1 MPHPPP
7 DPHWIFIVRIGIRIR
22 RFIVSLPVF
31 FTVHYFPIFILF
43 DLPLTAVLLFF
54 ASLLLSDDQRRMFR
68 FVIIPKMRIRC
79 FNARF
84 LFSAHCFSGIPRPR
98 ALRGRFPLN
107 ILGDYRDVRF
117 FLLFAGLRFTP
128 ALFEALFFG
137 LLFEALRADELRDAV
152 FGVCFGFGA
161 EALRDVVFGAEVRF
175 RAPFAVAFF
184 VLDAAAG
191 RVVVVVVT
199 VVTPFAVVRLV
210 TLVVTVPLFF
220 FAVFGVF
227 FFVAMF

>member
-1 MPHPPP
+1 MLCYDDRLSVIPFAFITGLAIFALPFEVFVPRLNRPP
-7 DPHWIFIVRIGIRIR
+7 DLRLAF
-22 RFIVSLPVF
+22 LP
-31 FTVHYFPIFILF
+31 
-43 DLPLTAVLLFF
+43 
-54 ASLLLSDDQRRMFR
+54 
-68 FVIIPKMRIRC
+68 
-79 FNARF
+79 
-84 LFSAHCFSGIPRPR
+84 GIPRPR
-98 ALRGRFPLN
+98 ARRGRFPLN
-107 ILGDYRDVRF
+107 LLGDYRDVRF

-137 LLFEALRADELRDAV
+137 LLFEALRADELRAAV